1 MYHNHLLSLWLFVFT
16 LVRILL
22 ATDNECA
29 SPNDYEELECES
41 FVLDLT
47 QPQSL
52 DPLINCTV
60 INGNL
65 IISGLSNTQCIQN
78 GLSLPRLFQIFGSL
92 IVEHSSC
99 SGDLSHFLPNLIAIH
114 GILPFSAQIPIE
126 GKVTI
131 PPYSLLIHH
140 TALSGIGL
148 RCLRVLGRLGVLLI
162 DNPQMCYTDTIGWHL
177 LTPSAY
183 PSKPISN
190 DSVASR
196 NGGGVFGQD
205 LLRKEGLFDLCANAC
220 PSGCEWVTVN
230 NLPRSFCWS
239 RDHCQHVCAAK
250 CRDASLSCSI
260 HNISECCHANCL
272 GGCTGPTAGDCLICR
287 DFHHNDMCL
296 SSCPDGLYELYGRYC
311 VTRNACLSKPIP
323 RDLFSWVFQRSRSH
337 PSGFS
342 LQGRECVPVCDRSF
356 RRSPSGECRP
366 CGVDC
371 EEVKRDCGD
380 IVIYQQ
386 ADLASV
392 KDCLSARS
400 VLISIRAGQDDLS
413 TSLAEAFSSLR
424 VIYRS
429 LRVIRSDALLSL
441 SFLHHLRTIHG
452 TEPIVKDG
460 LVTPVELSHSGITAL
475 EITWN
480 GNLEDL
486 WLLPPGSPKLEILS
500 GSVEFSVNNRL
511 CPDKIQSFLSNRV
524 AFVTGRE
531 LTPSELDLINTSN
544 GEYALCNA
552 KPLNVTVVEEMQN
565 SVTLRMNR
573 MAWND
578 PRQIL
583 PAIISYGSENR
594 VWDSDIYDH
603 TFCDSAWNEAE
614 LNCGLPQFPS
624 SPSQF
629 RISASSSRGS
639 ASIGGG
645 GEEVLTCLLENLAPA
660 TTYSAFITIATL
672 SKHEGA
678 QSRRFHFTTKPAT
691 PSAPTFLRAISAG
704 PTSIQLLWNP
714 PNRPNGKIVEYRI
727 RYLQM
732 KLEKND
738 FLSRDACYNIAFQQR
753 ASSTTNTL
761 SDETGR
767 KGGGHSL
774 GSDDSSSV
782 NAEVAEEEGEEASE
796 GCDAFCKGTGSSA
809 STSSSSTKGLKRSE
823 LLLEELQRREMI
835 RFEDEL
841 HKIILIPRVYLE
853 FDSDL
858 AAAGGD
864 DNEGEDKDSTTTRS
878 HHTTLPDPD
887 RPVCLPRFRMQ
898 RFYDYAHRDDYL
910 YGYGSHIVR
919 KRRDTSVMSTMS
931 PQKTIHV
938 PVSPESNGDVGG
950 PAKLSFLVTGLEHFT
965 EYLFLISACHEP
977 HDEYGNPMPCTSED
991 CDLEQDAG
999 CSQAVRISQRTQAL
1013 PHADEVPSASLYA
1026 LTPLQAAATT
1036 SNSQPPTNYSNDLL
1050 GNLSRFA
1057 FNTSFATSAATIQ
1070 KETSASP
1077 VLLFWNEPQ
1086 SPNGLILYY
1095 WLQYRRAEGA
1105 SAVPEESSSLPWFV
1119 ICVTPKYLEDDTA
1132 IKALAGLHCAAPV
1145 SKRGAVVIAEQAA
1158 KDEGANP
1165 QCDPATRTVFT
1176 ELGFLRAGFY
1186 EWQVMAVSLAG
1197 NGSWTKSHF
1206 FDVQINDALQP
1217 SYIVAILVVTLLAVG
1232 FVIALAVWFDYRNK
1246 KRRMNALKNRKSEY
1260 LESLL
1265 LENFQDEWEVDPKD
1279 LSYNVEDTL
1288 GQGSFGLVCRGRLT
1302 CLTTPAAEYLHLAT
1316 TFANGDSASPGG
1328 GGGIRPSSTHSALKS
1343 KKWLTSILP
1352 KRLRRGSVASGDAQ
1366 GMDVAVK
1373 ILSPGSTYE
1382 DVREFLGEASHMK
1395 QFNCNHIVRLLGIV
1409 SKQVLFRRQP
1419 IVVMELMQHGD
1430 LATYLRHRMAQ
1441 EDYSQGSV
1449 SPEYAIKWAA
1459 EVADGMAYLE
1469 YKGFVHRDLAA
1480 RNCLVGVGLTVK
1492 IGDFGLTRDVS
1503 GHLYYRKEGR
1513 ARLPVRWMAPEALNE
1528 AYFTFKSDVWS
1539 YGVVLWEIAT
1549 FAALPFS
1556 GLSHE
1561 EVIALVVNGGHL
1573 GKQGWPPKF
1582 PDILLDVMQACWHS
1596 DPECRPSFGTII
1608 SMLEPYVSSVFCT
1621 NSFYLNQNPD
1631 TRRLEVLQADL
1642 GGEEEVVAK
1651 GRERLLKPSVNPT
1664 VKGTLEEEEDGDQ
1677 DSVELPLSH

>member
-1 MYHNHLLSLWLFVFT
+1 M
-16 LVRILL
+16 LVCISF

-29 SPNDYEELECES
+29 SPNDFEEHGCQS
-41 FVLDLT
+41 YVLDLT
-47 QPQSL
+47 QPQAL
-52 DPLINCTV
+52 DTLINCTV

-65 IISGLSNTQCIQN
+65 VIIGLSNSQCGPN

-92 IVEHSSC
+92 TVEHSSC
-99 SGDLSHFLPNLIAIH
+99 NGDLSYFLPNLVAIH
-114 GILPFSAQIPIE
+114 GILPFSTQIPLE
-126 GKVTI
+126 DKFSL
-131 PPYSLLIHH
+131 PSYPLLIHH

-148 RCLRVLGRLGVLLI
+148 RCLQVLGKRGVLLI
-162 DNPQMCYTDTIGWHL
+162 DNPQMCYTDTVGWHL
-177 LTPSAY
+177 LTPSVP
-183 PSKPISN
+183 PSKPLISN
-190 DSVASR
+190 GSMASR

-220 PSGCEWVTVN
+220 PANCEWVTVN

-239 RDHCQHVCAAK
+239 QDHCQRVCTAK

-260 HNISECCHANCL
+260 HNTSECCHPNCL

-287 DFHHNDMCL
+287 NFHHNNTCL
-296 SSCPDGLYELYGRYC
+296 SSCPGDLYELYGRYC
-311 VTRNACLSKPIP
+311 VTRDACLAKPVP
-323 RDLFSWVFQRSRSH
+323 TDLFPCILQRS
-337 PSGFS
+337 GFQPAS
-342 LQGRECVPVCDRSF
+342 FSIQGRTCVPVCDRGF

-366 CGVDC
+366 CGADC
-371 EEVKRDCGD
+371 EEVKRNCGD

-386 ADLASV
+386 ADLASM

-400 VLISIRAGQDDLS
+400 VLISIRTGQDDLS

-441 SFLHHLRTIHG
+441 SFLHRLKTIHG

-460 LVTPVELSHSGITAL
+460 LVTPTESSHSAITAL

-486 WLLPPGSPKLEILS
+486 WFLPPGSPKLEILS

-511 CPDKIQSFLSNRV
+511 CPDKIQSFLNDRV
-524 AFVTGRE
+524 ALVTGRE

-544 GEYALCNA
+544 GEYALCNT
-552 KPLNVTVVEEMQN
+552 KPLNVTVVEELQN

-583 PAIISYGSENR
+583 PAIISYGRSENR
-594 VWDSDIYDH
+594 LWDSDIHDH
-603 TFCDSAWNEAE
+603 TFCDSAWNEVE
-614 LNCGLPQFPS
+614 LNCGLPQPPSSSPQGVPPSHFRVGS
-624 SPSQF
+624 SPS
-629 RISASSSRGS
+629 RSSSSFGGGG
-639 ASIGGG
+639 GGG

-691 PSAPTFLRAISAG
+691 PSTPTFLRAISAG

-738 FLSRDACYNIAFQQR
+738 FLSRDACYSIPFQQH
-753 ASSTTNTL
+753 ASSSST
-761 SDETGR
+761 SFDETSG
-767 KGGGHSL
+767 KGSGHSL
-774 GSDDSSSV
+774 RLDDSSV
-782 NAEVAEEEGEEASE
+782 DAEMAEEDKEEASG
-796 GCDAFCKGTGSSA
+796 GCDAFARGNNPSA
-809 STSSSSTKGLKRSE
+809 PSSSTKGLKRSE

-841 HKIILIPRVYLE
+841 HKIILIPRVPYKRRKRRSKRSLCYLE
-853 FDSDL
+853 FDSDF
-858 AAAGGD
+858 AVAAGGD
-864 DNEGEDKDSTTTRS
+864 DGEGEDKDLLEFDSFS
-878 HHTTLPDPD
+878 QEPFFYMD
-887 RPVCLPRFRMQ
+887 FEEAMQ

-910 YGYGSHIVR
+910 YGYGSHFVR
-919 KRRDTSVMSTMS
+919 KRRDTSTMS
-931 PQKTIHV
+931 AMAPQKTIRV
-938 PVSPESNGDVGG
+938 PVSLESNGDPNG
-950 PAKLSFLVTGLEHFT
+950 PAKLSYLVTGLEHFT
-965 EYLFLISACHEP
+965 EYLFLVSACHEP
-977 HDEYGNPMPCTSED
+977 HDEYGNPLPCTNED
-991 CDLEQDAG
+991 CDPEQDAG
-999 CSQAVRISQRTQAL
+999 CSQAVRISQRTQAI
-1013 PHADEVPSASLYA
+1013 PHADEVPSSSLYA
-1026 LTPLQAAATT
+1026 LTPLLSTT
-1036 SNSQPPTNYSNDLL
+1036 SSSQPYTNYSSDPF
-1050 GNLSRFA
+1050 GNLSQFA
-1057 FNTSFATSAATIQ
+1057 FNTSIATSATVTQ
-1070 KETSASP
+1070 KETSTSP
-1077 VLLFWNEPQ
+1077 VKLFWNEPD

-1095 WLQYRRAEGA
+1095 WLQYRRTEGA
-1105 SAVPEESSSLPWFV
+1105 STTLEESSSLPWFV
-1119 ICVTPKYLEDDTA
+1119 ICVTPKYLEDDAA
-1132 IKALAGLHCAAPV
+1132 IKALAGLRCAAPML
-1145 SKRGAVVIAEQAA
+1145 KEGAVVTTEQAA
-1158 KDEGANP
+1158 KAAQNSNP
-1165 QCDPATRTVFT
+1165 QCDPAARTVFT

-1206 FDVQINDALQP
+1206 FDVQVNDALQP
-1217 SYIVAILVVTLLAVG
+1217 AHIAAILVVTLLAVG
-1232 FVIALAVWFDYRNK
+1232 FVIAFAIWFDYRNR

-1288 GQGSFGLVCRGRLT
+1288 GQGSFGLVCRGRLAR
-1302 CLTTPAAEYLHLAT
+1302 LTTPAAEYLHLAST
-1316 TFANGDSASPGG
+1316 STSGDSASAGG
-1328 GGGIRPSSTHSALKS
+1328 GRPSSTYSTSGS
-1343 KKWLTSILP
+1343 KNWLTSILP
-1352 KRLRRGSVASGDAQ
+1352 KRLRRGSGAAGDVQ

-1409 SKQVLFRRQP
+1409 SKQVLVRRQP

-1582 PDILLDVMQACWHS
+1582 PDILLDVMQACWHR
-1596 DPECRPSFGTII
+1596 DPQCRPSFGTII
-1608 SMLEPYVSSVFCT
+1608 SMLEPYVSLVFRT
-1621 NSFYLNQNPD
+1621 NSFYLNQNHN
-1631 TRRLEVLQADL
+1631 TRRQVSHVDFGGEGESMTKGQEVLLTAATETY
-1642 GGEEEVVAK
+1642 G
-1651 GRERLLKPSVNPT
+1651 
-1664 VKGTLEEEEDGDQ
+1664 DGDRNNT
-1677 DSVELPLSH
+1677 ELSLSC

>member
-1 MYHNHLLSLWLFVFT
+1 MV
-16 LVRILL
+16 V
-22 ATDNECA
+22 
-29 SPNDYEELECES
+29 
-41 FVLDLT
+41 
-47 QPQSL
+47 
-52 DPLINCTV
+52 
-60 INGNL
+60 
-65 IISGLSNTQCIQN
+65 
-78 GLSLPRLFQIFGSL
+78 PRLLMFGLKVLRVLGLVLFPLVVNNSKTSIEEESPATRL
-92 IVEHSSC
+92 DDAGWSDAAKSVTEVPLE
-99 SGDLSHFLPNLIAIH
+99 DKLTLPSY
-114 GILPFSAQIPIE
+114 P
-126 GKVTI
+126 
-131 PPYSLLIHH
+131 LLIHH

-148 RCLRVLGRLGVLLI
+148 RCLQVLGKRGVLLI
-162 DNPQMCYTDTIGWHL
+162 DNPQMCYTDTVGWHL
-177 LTPSAY
+177 LTPSVP
-183 PSKPISN
+183 PSKPLISN
-190 DSVASR
+190 GSVASR

-220 PSGCEWVTVN
+220 PANCEWVTVN

-239 RDHCQHVCAAK
+239 QDHCQRVCTAK

-260 HNISECCHANCL
+260 HNTSECCHLNCL

-287 DFHHNDMCL
+287 NFHYNNTCL

-311 VTRNACLSKPIP
+311 VTRDACLSKPVP
-323 RDLFSWVFQRSRSH
+323 EDLFPCIRQRSGFH
-337 PSGFS
+337 PTGFS
-342 LQGRECVPVCDRSF
+342 IQGRTCVPVCDSGF

-366 CGVDC
+366 CDADC

-400 VLISIRAGQDDLS
+400 VLISIRTGQDDLS

-429 LRVIRSDALLSL
+429 LSVIRSDALLSL
-441 SFLHHLRTIHG
+441 SFLHRLKTIHG

-460 LVTPVELSHSGITAL
+460 LVTPVESSHSVITAL

-486 WLLPPGSPKLEILS
+486 WFLPPGSPKLEILS

-511 CPDKIQSFLSNRV
+511 CPDKIQSFLNDRV

-544 GEYALCNA
+544 GEYALCNT
-552 KPLNVTVVEEMQN
+552 KPLNVTVVEELQN

-583 PAIISYGSENR
+583 PAIISYGRRPFQPPIITKTLPSVVRFSENR
-594 VWDSDIYDH
+594 FWDSDIHDH
-603 TFCDSAWNEAE
+603 TFCDSAWNEVE
-614 LNCGLPQFPS
+614 LNCGLPQPPS
-624 SPSQF
+624 SSPQGVSPSQF
-629 RISASSSRGS
+629 RVGSSPSRGS
-639 ASIGGG
+639 SSVGSGGSGG
-645 GEEVLTCLLENLAPA
+645 GEEVLTCLLDNLAPA

-691 PSAPTFLRAISAG
+691 PSTPTFLRAISAG

-738 FLSRDACYNIAFQQR
+738 FLSRDACYSIPFQQH
-753 ASSTTNTL
+753 ASSSSTTL
-761 SDETGR
+761 DETSG

-774 GSDDSSSV
+774 RPEDSS
-782 NAEVAEEEGEEASE
+782 ADLEVAEEEKEEAME
-796 GCDAFCKGTGSSA
+796 GCDAFGKGTGP
-809 STSSSSTKGLKRSE
+809 STSAPSTKGLKRSE

-858 AAAGGD
+858 AVAAGED
-864 DNEGEDKDSTTTRS
+864 DDEGEDKDPTTTRS
-878 HHTTLPDPD
+878 HHNALPDPD
-887 RPVCLPRFRMQ
+887 HLVCLPQFRMQ

-910 YGYGSHIVR
+910 YGYGSHFVR
-919 KRRDTSVMSTMS
+919 KRRDTSAMGAMA
-931 PQKTIHV
+931 PQKTIRV
-938 PVSPESNGDVGG
+938 PVSPESNGDSTG
-950 PAKLSFLVTGLEHFT
+950 PVKLSYLVTGLEHFT

-977 HDEYGNPMPCTSED
+977 HDEYGNPLPCTSED
-991 CDLEQDAG
+991 RDPEQDAG
-999 CSQAVRISQRTQAL
+999 CSQAVRISQRTQAV
-1013 PHADEVPSASLYA
+1013 PHADEVPSTSLYA
-1026 LTPLQAAATT
+1026 LTPLQPTTT
-1036 SNSQPPTNYSNDLL
+1036 SSSQPHTNHSSDPFSS
-1050 GNLSRFA
+1050 LSRSA
-1057 FNTSFATSAATIQ
+1057 FNTSIATSAPLTQ
-1070 KETSASP
+1070 KETSTSP
-1077 VLLFWNEPQ
+1077 VKLFWNEPN

-1095 WLQYRRAEGA
+1095 WLQYRRTEAA
-1105 SAVPEESSSLPWFV
+1105 STTPEESSSLPWFI
-1119 ICVTPKYLEDDTA
+1119 ICVTPKYLEDDAA
-1132 IKALAGLHCAAPV
+1132 IKALAGLRCAAPML
-1145 SKRGAVVIAEQAA
+1145 REGTVVTTGQAA
-1158 KDEGANP
+1158 KAVEDTSP
-1165 QCDPATRTVFT
+1165 QCDPAARTVFT

-1206 FDVQINDALQP
+1206 FDVQVNDALQP
-1217 SYIVAILVVTLLAVG
+1217 SHIAAILVVTLLAVG
-1232 FVIALAVWFDYRNK
+1232 FVIAFAIWFDYRNR

-1288 GQGSFGLVCRGRLT
+1288 GQGSFGLVCRGRLAR
-1302 CLTTPAAEYLHLAT
+1302 LTTPAAEYLHLALNST
-1316 TFANGDSASPGG
+1316 SGDSTSAGG
-1328 GGGIRPSSTHSALKS
+1328 GRPSSTHSTSGS
-1343 KKWLTSILP
+1343 KNWLTSILP
-1352 KRLRRGSVASGDAQ
+1352 KRLQRGSGANDDAH

-1409 SKQVLFRRQP
+1409 SKQVLVRRQP

-1459 EVADGMAYLE
+1459 EVADGMTYLE

-1582 PDILLDVMQACWHS
+1582 PDILLDVMQACWHR

-1608 SMLEPYVSSVFCT
+1608 SMLEPYVSSVFRT
-1621 NSFYLNQNPD
+1621 NSFYLNQNPT
-1631 TRRLEVLQADL
+1631 TRRQEVSHVDF
-1642 GGEEEVVAK
+1642 GGRGE
-1651 GRERLLKPSVNPT
+1651 SM
-1664 VKGTLEEEEDGDQ
+1664 VKGQEPLPAAVKETLMGDGDRNN
-1677 DSVELPLSH
+1677 VEPPLSR